1 MTEDA
6 AQGMNATILAAEASI
21 LRISEELARMKRASD
36 LLEDAGQ
43 QSQQLR
49 DATGRL
55 VAEIGSLVELSGQIM
70 AAMNQVD
77 MRGVVSELRAALMQ
91 RLDGL
96 EAEVKTGIVEQVKAG
111 HDTVMQR
118 LDAFG
123 SQEAKT
129 ASELHAALMQRLDG
143 LGAEVKADI
152 VEHVKAGDNALM
164 QRLDAFGSQEAKT
177 ALELRAVLMQRL
189 DGLGAEVKA
198 DIVEHVMAGD
208 NALVQRLDAL
218 DSYVAETRGLVEQ
231 WSKRKGILF

>member
-1 MTEDA
+1 MTENA
-6 AQGMNATILAAEASI
+6 AHVMNPTILAAEASI
-21 LRISEELARMKRASD
+21 LKISEELARMKRASD

-70 AAMNQVD
+70 TAMNQVD
-77 MRGVVSELRAALMQ
+77 MKGVVSELRATLKQ

-96 EAEVKTGIVEQVKAG
+96 EAEVKTGIVEQVKAE

-118 LDAFG
+118 LDTLG
-123 SQEAKT
+123 LQEAKT
-129 ASELHAALMQRLDG
+129 ASELYAALKQRLDGLEAEVKTGIVEQVKAEHDTVMQRLDTLGLQEAKTASELCAALKQRLDG
-143 LGAEVKADI
+143 LGAEVKVDI
-152 VEHVKAGDNALM
+152 VEHVK
-164 QRLDAFGSQEAKT
+164 
-177 ALELRAVLMQRL
+177 
-189 DGLGAEVKA
+189 
-198 DIVEHVMAGD
+198 AGD

-218 DSYVAETRGLVEQ
+218 DSYVAETRSLVEQ